1 MDITVD
7 KQADAM
13 YLKFN
18 DKKIIRT
25 DAVADTIMTDFAED
39 GTVVG
44 VEIIHLSSFVNDIA
58 SVNILHI
65 G

>member
-1 MDITVD
+1 MDITID
-7 KQADAM
+7 KQANAM

-18 DKKIIRT
+18 DKKIVRT
-25 DAVADTIMTDFAED
+25 EAVADTIMTDFAED

-44 VEIIHLSSFVNDIA
+44 VEVIHLSSLTSDIA
-58 SVNILHI
+58 AVNVSHV